1 MDEEQHRKRIADL
14 LRNTASSVQSSFSA
28 SEKMARPDIE
38 LMARMEAKAIC
49 LGHSVVIAHGTGE
62 SATQTMARAK
72 DLFAQTAEWMSGK
85 KVRK

>member
-1 MDEEQHRKRIADL
+1 MDEDQYRKKMAEL
-14 LRNTASSVQSSFSA
+14 LRMASSAQSFSA
-28 SEKMARPDIE
+28 SEKMERPDVE
-38 LMARMEAKAIC
+38 LTALMEAKAIC